1 MRPFASEYAHFG
13 HTSRGA
19 QSKHFA
25 VAGNRKI
32 FFFGLS
38 PRCADNYSTQT
49 KAQLLLRKFYCNKS
63 NFALDAP
70 PFCAANAAAIALLPG
85 TGNTG
90 FQASAI
96 ARPGQY
102 AFAACLFAMQMRQA
116 NALSPGTGDTGFQA
130 SAIARPGQYAF
141 AACLTAGRRAAPC
154 AAPRKRADRYQSAM
168 TPPRDCKIIVTGPSL
183 TSATSIIAPNC
194 PYFTAIPA

>member
-38 PRCADNYSTQT
+38 PRCADNYSIQI

-102 AFAACLFAMQMRQA
+102 AFAACL
-116 NALSPGTGDTGFQA
+116 
-130 SAIARPGQYAF
+130 
-141 AACLTAGRRAAPC
+141 TAGRRAAPC
-154 AAPRKRADRYQSAM
+154 AAPRKRADRNQSAM